1 MTRTEL
7 GQLIVNGE
15 NSAIEFKRDD
25 VRPDK
30 LASEMVALLNLEGGR
45 ILLGVEDDLTVKG
58 LVRQATKAE
67 EWVMQ
72 IARDKV
78 QPPIIPFW
86 ETVRWDEEVVVGVIS
101 LPADA
106 PDKPYKVKQGS
117 IWVTKVRVGTTT
129 RDATREEEQRL
140 YQRSGLLRYGQK
152 PVPGLDI
159 SALDFRRLRDYFDR
173 ILGLDSP
180 GIHDRSGWEQLL
192 INSELAIHTAGRIS
206 PTIDGMLL
214 FGRNPRPT
222 LPQSGI
228 RALCYKGK
236 EPDYAAQAD
245 EKLWGAMVP
254 LGSDH
259 DRITE
264 RGLVDKAWD
273 FIRRHTYR
281 SALLNGA
288 RRLDKWDYPEE
299 VVREAL
305 VNAIVHRDYSITGTD
320 VEISVYSD
328 RLEIVSPGRL
338 PNTVT
343 PDKMRSGFRYARNQT
358 LVQVMRD
365 YGYVE
370 NRGMGVRRKII
381 PGMLDHNGTAP
392 DLVEEDERFILRL
405 WKEIQ

>member
-1 MTRTEL
+1 MTIADL
-7 GQLIVNGE
+7 GQLIVNGK
-15 NSAIEFKRDD
+15 NSALEFTRDD
-25 VRPDK
+25 VRPEK

-58 LVRQATKAE
+58 LVRQAKETE
-67 EWVMQ
+67 TWIMQ
-72 IARDKV
+72 IVLDRI
-78 QPPIIPFW
+78 QPPIIPYW
-86 ETVRWDEEVVVGVIS
+86 ETVRWDEEVIVGVVS

-106 PDKPYKVKQGS
+106 PEKPYKVKQGS
-117 IWVTKVRVGTTT
+117 TWITKVRVGATT

-140 YQRSGLLRYGQK
+140 YQRSDLLRYGQK

-159 SALDFRRLRDYFDR
+159 SALDFRRLKDYFER

-180 GIHDRSGWEQLL
+180 GIRDRTGWGELL
-192 INSELAIHTAGRIS
+192 TNSELAIHTAGRIS

-214 FGRNPRPT
+214 FGLSPRPV

-236 EPDYAAQAD
+236 EPEYATQAD
-245 EKLWGAMVP
+245 EKLWGPMVP

-259 DRITE
+259 DRMTE

-273 FIRRHTYR
+273 FIRRHTNR
-281 SALLNGA
+281 KALLYGA
-288 RRLDKWDYPEE
+288 RRMDKWDYPEK

-305 VNAIVHRDYSITGTD
+305 VNALVHRDYSITGTD
-320 VEISVYSD
+320 VEISIYAD

-343 PDKMRSGFRYARNQT
+343 PDKMKSGIRYARSQT

-381 PGMLDHNGTAP
+381 PGMLEHNGTVP
-392 DLVEEDERFILRL
+392 DLVEEDERFTLRL
-405 WKEIQ
+405 WK